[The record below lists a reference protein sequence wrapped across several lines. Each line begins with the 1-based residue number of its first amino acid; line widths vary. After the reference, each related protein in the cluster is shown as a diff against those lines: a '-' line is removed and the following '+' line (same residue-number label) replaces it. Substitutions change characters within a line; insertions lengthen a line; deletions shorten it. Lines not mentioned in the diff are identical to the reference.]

1 MENKIGDDTTP
12 INDVHED
19 VVIDDNDDADALKEK
34 LVKVSEQNKQLF
46 SRAKKAEGFE
56 LKEGKWVKPKV
67 EKPTEPK
74 VDAGNPNELS
84 KPNELDYGQLALL
97 RTEGI
102 KGSGE
107 LALFKEIMA
116 ETGKGLL
123 EVMDSN
129 YFKSRLTDFREA
141 QASSDAIPK
150 GKNRSG
156 QTGVTDTDLA
166 VAKYKESG
174 KLPDDFKTRS
184 AVIRQIAAAEQM
196 EGVFSGPSVIG
207 PQGTQL

>member
-1 MENKIGDDTTP
+1 MENPNGDGITP
-12 INDVHED
+12 QNDVNED

-56 LKEGKWVKPKV
+56 LKEGKWVKPVVKS
-67 EKPTEPK
+67 EKPK
-74 VDAGNPNELS
+74 VDAGNPVEPS

-107 LALFKEIMA
+107 IALFKEIMA
-116 ETGKGLL
+116 ETGKGVLD
-123 EVMDSN
+123 VMDSN
-129 YFKSRLTDFREA
+129 YFKSRLTEFREA
-141 QASSDAIPK
+141 QASTDAIPK

-156 QTGVTDTDLA
+156 QTGITDTDLA

-174 KLPDDFKTRS
+174 NLPDDFKARL
-184 AVIRQIAAAEQM
+184 AVVKKLAEAEKM
-196 EGVFSGPSVIG
+196 EGVFSGPSVVG
-207 PQGTQL
+207 PQMQ

>member
-1 MENKIGDDTTP
+1 MENPNGNDTTP
-12 INDVHED
+12 LNDVNED

-56 LKEGKWVKPKV
+56 LKDGKWVKPKV
-67 EKPTEPK
+67 EKPTEKPK
-74 VDAGNPNELS
+74 VDTGNPNEPS

-102 KGSGE
+102 KGAGE
-107 LALFKEIMA
+107 IALFKEIMA
-116 ETGKGLL
+116 ETGKGVLD
-123 EVMDSN
+123 VMDSN
-129 YFKSRLTDFREA
+129 YFKSRLTDFRET
-141 QASSDAIPK
+141 QASADAVPK

-156 QTGVTDTDLA
+156 QTGITDTDLA
-166 VAKYKESG
+166 VAKFKESG
-174 KLPDDFKTRS
+174 VLPDDFKTRS
-184 AVIRQIAAAEQM
+184 AVVRKIAEAEKM

-207 PQGTQL
+207 PTMQ